1 VPMKARATRWRSK
14 SMALDN
20 ACTASVRFWWGVWAL
35 RVGMGSH
42 LINNPKAEK
51 GTPCKPGEV
60 QILKLVKERMT
71 IQSSYPAYLWDR
83 LDSVTSFIYI
93 SSIRVYRPRLTS
105 GLFQTSMT
113 RTSSHGRFKVI
124 SEPGW

>member
-1 VPMKARATRWRSK
+1 MKARATRWRSK

-42 LINNPKAEK
+42 QINNPKAEK

-105 GLFQTSMT
+105 G
-113 RTSSHGRFKVI
+113 
-124 SEPGW
+124 